1 MTYATKQDG
10 SREIVDA
17 LGFHIP
23 NDPKMVMFTAQE
35 KAGKAIQEFFFLK
48 NNPKLGDTSLDIII
62 EKCMNL
68 PECLAYA
75 EGSAVR
81 ETILKM
87 FISDQFRFYIDRR
100 N

>member
-35 KAGKAIQEFFFLK
+35 KAGKAIQEFFHSK
-48 NNPKLGDTSLDIII
+48 TVGGYSLDYIVFQ
-62 EKCMNL
+62 CMNL
-68 PECLAYA
+68 PECIAYA